1 MESLD
6 QAKAVKLR
14 RGIIVISI
22 VLPLAVAALFAL
34 KIEGVTLFRSFPS
47 IYAAINALTAL
58 CLILALAAIKKR
70 KVEQHMQWIRLA
82 LVLSLVFLVMYV
94 LYHVTSPTTYFGDTN
109 GDAKIDILE
118 RAKVGYA
125 ATIYYVLLISHVVL
139 SIAVVPLVLFSYLF
153 ARTEQ
158 FDRHRKWVRFSY
170 PIWLYVAIS
179 GVIVYF
185 LISPYYH

>member
-6 QAKAVKLR
+6 QTKAASLR
-14 RGIIVISI
+14 KGIIAISV
-22 VLPLAVAALFAL
+22 VLPVAVAALFAL
-34 KIEGVTLFRSFPS
+34 KIDGITAFRSFPS
-47 IYAAINALTAL
+47 IYAAINALTAI

-82 LVLSLVFLVMYV
+82 LVLSLLFLVMYV
-94 LYHVTSPTTYFGDTN
+94 LYNITSPTTYYGDTK
-109 GDAKIDILE
+109 GDGKLDILE
-118 RAKVGYA
+118 RTKVGYA
-125 ATIYYVLLISHVVL
+125 ATSYYILLTSHVLLSMV
-139 SIAVVPLVLFSYLF
+139 VVPLVLFSYLF
-153 ARTEQ
+153 ARTGQ

-185 LISPYYH
+185 LISPYYA